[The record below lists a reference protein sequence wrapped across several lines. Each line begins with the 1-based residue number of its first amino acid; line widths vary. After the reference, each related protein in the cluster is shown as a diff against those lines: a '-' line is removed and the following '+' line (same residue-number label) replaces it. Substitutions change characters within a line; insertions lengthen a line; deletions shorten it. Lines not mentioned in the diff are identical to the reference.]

1 MSFEDFM
8 KEFNKEL
15 SEMIQSEKDQYFKDH
30 GLDPSAPAEELGKK
44 IYAEVLVDST
54 AGNLLREVLLLKKA
68 KKFFCL

>member
-15 SEMIQSEKDQYFKDH
+15 SETIQSEKDQYFKDH

-44 IYAEVLVDST
+44 IYAEVF
-54 AGNLLREVLLLKKA
+54 G
-68 KKFFCL
+68 